1 MWDNQEFKNAE
12 EELKVPEPTKKN
24 NLPAILIALV
34 GVILGVLAF
43 FTPSPINWIMG
54 LVGVLAIVIAFTRMK
69 PKVTVQPNLFLKKEY
84 EKQVSFKKEWQ
95 DLLGE
100 VDALQADYQVLL
112 SKNKQLTQDEIDL
125 KTRWTSLLGRH
136 KLPQLFNIADAETLF
151 KQVDHLH
158 EAVVE
163 DETLTNRQTQ
173 LKQTLETE
181 TASISEIM
189 AIDLNSNFQEKITI
203 FRQYLTRVKTEIA
216 REQEKL
222 DQLNALKQA
231 EKQLKTSLENTNTK
245 ILNLIDTAGV
255 KEEAAFITLYQQKE
269 KVDNKKSRVQFLKEN
284 APTYDGNQVLPNR
297 DAIERKMSSFHK
309 ELEELK
315 ALKNQAIR
323 EMTNTKLS
331 IERLEKDG
339 TYTDE
344 LQIFENEKATAQRLV
359 DEWVSDKLAAS
370 MIKLTLNQVTKDR
383 FEEIIVDAED
393 YFHLLTDG
401 EYERIVFKE
410 DELFVQMQN
419 GHVVDVR
426 VLSRGT
432 AEPLYV
438 AIRLAYIKNTRDM
451 MELPVIM
458 DDPFVNFDE
467 KRRENMYRLLQE
479 LSTDLQI
486 IYFTFDDTAFSYF
499 KEDQITNLEM
509 RKQHG

>member
-1 MWDNQEFKNAE
+1 M
-12 EELKVPEPTKKN
+12 
-24 NLPAILIALV
+24 
-34 GVILGVLAF
+34 
-43 FTPSPINWIMG
+43 
-54 LVGVLAIVIAFTRMK
+54 
-69 PKVTVQPNLFLKKEY
+69 
-84 EKQVSFKKEWQ
+84 
-95 DLLGE
+95 
-100 VDALQADYQVLL
+100 
-112 SKNKQLTQDEIDL
+112 
-125 KTRWTSLLGRH
+125 
-136 KLPQLFNIADAETLF
+136 
-151 KQVDHLH
+151 
-158 EAVVE
+158 
-163 DETLTNRQTQ
+163 
-173 LKQTLETE
+173 
-181 TASISEIM
+181 
-189 AIDLNSNFQEKITI
+189 
-203 FRQYLTRVKTEIA
+203 
-216 REQEKL
+216 
-222 DQLNALKQA
+222 
-231 EKQLKTSLENTNTK
+231 
-245 ILNLIDTAGV
+245 
-255 KEEAAFITLYQQKE
+255 
-269 KVDNKKSRVQFLKEN
+269 DNKKSRVKFLKEN

-297 DAIERKMSSFHK
+297 DTIERKISSFHK

-359 DEWVSDKLAAS
+359 DEWVSDKLAAN

-383 FEEIIVDAED
+383 FEEIIVDAEN
-393 YFHLLTDG
+393 YFRLLTDG

-410 DELFVQMQN
+410 DDLYVQMRN